1 MLGEEYGEG
10 DQGIVGAVLVS
21 PSHLIAVVLSYRL
34 LFRVLMDCI
43 QEQLEVLER
52 RSDNPVPLD
61 DMESEVRDQLVEVFG
76 ETFAAKMARDG
87 SWARGLLAK
96 AQVAG

>member
-1 MLGEEYGEG
+1 MLDEEYGEG

-21 PSHLIAVVLSYRL
+21 LSFGRFAALSFICSCSRL
-34 LFRVLMDCI
+34 VE

-52 RSDNPVPLD
+52 RSENPVPLD
-61 DMESEVRDQLVEVFG
+61 DMESEVHDQLVEVFG
-76 ETFAAKMARDG
+76 ETFAVKIARDG
-87 SWARGLLAK
+87 GWARRLLAK